1 MLNHAPQHRQAI
13 TNLIEGSRVTRVNI
27 QVDSD
32 GRLESSGLL
41 QAYATQA
48 THPLCILFLPDLIIT
63 ELSPSAADSLSW

>member
-32 GRLESSGLL
+32 GRVESSSLI

-48 THPLCILFLPDLIIT
+48 THPMCILFLPDLNFNVLT
-63 ELSPSAADSLSW
+63 PSADPLSW